1 MGADHL
7 AINMGTSG
15 CRWLL
20 GTQIVSVPQAVI
32 RRVTAVSLLLSPFGV
47 VGLLWLVLR
56 MNPMNHY
63 ALAVARKFRNFF
75 QQPARCFL
83 EEVAEFSGNGKS
95 IMILCIQ
102 AGLKT
107 GKTLFPVL
115 LNVVAV
121 SPNARRTTPRFDGFP
136 CADFY
141 EKGR

>member
-1 MGADHL
+1 MVGAAHESHEFYGDAFVKHS
-7 AINMGTSG
+7 NQ
-15 CRWLL
+15 R
-20 GTQIVSVPQAVI
+20 
-32 RRVTAVSLLLSPFGV
+32 
-47 VGLLWLVLR
+47 
-56 MNPMNHY
+56 
-63 ALAVARKFRNFF
+63 
-75 QQPARCFL
+75 RCFL